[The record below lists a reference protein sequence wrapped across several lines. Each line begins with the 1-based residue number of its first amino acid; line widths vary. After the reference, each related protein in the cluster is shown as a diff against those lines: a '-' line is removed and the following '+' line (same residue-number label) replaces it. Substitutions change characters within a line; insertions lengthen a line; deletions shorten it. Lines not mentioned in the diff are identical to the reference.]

1 MPKILLTGLPRVG
14 KTSLVEHTHGLVDG
28 VENIS
33 LGDLI
38 SYEMKRL
45 GHATARLPFVS
56 FDNQELL
63 RAAAVY
69 NAGRQLRD
77 VNYMN
82 VVLDTPM
89 TLYSGSGVPNVVM
102 TSDQMRMLFDDGDGF
117 DYVVTLIDDADT
129 LAGIY
134 ADEPYPTDPTQ
145 ILNWIAFEIDAA
157 MKIPPAFEDNDHTP
171 IRRLVIPRGH
181 SDTTLAKLLVNPNPV
196 VGYLGF
202 PITDLKP
209 EENYNPTSPHYG
221 SRAGWKAR
229 EDAKPIVEARIATF
243 RDRLQYY
250 SAVIVPMTL
259 SDSRAADPI
268 EMEHTIHRDIHLFAA
283 RSDFMI
289 AYFPDER
296 FGSTGVM
303 QEMGHMKEFGKRVIM
318 IHPNYQEGGKVFG
331 FRPTLGFRSEEEFF
345 AAVANSPDPRFDNT
359 PYAFLRTM
367 WNLESMRPMYQNL
380 IK

>member
-14 KTSLVEHTHGLVDG
+14 KTSLVEHTYGLVDG
-28 VENIS
+28 VENVS

-38 SYEMKRL
+38 SHEMQRL

-102 TSDQMRMLFDDGDGF
+102 TSDQMGMLFDDADGF
-117 DYVVTLIDDADT
+117 DYVVTLIDDANT

-157 MKIPPAFEDNDHTP
+157 MKIPPAFQDDEYTP

-181 SDTTLAKLLVNPNPV
+181 SETTLAKLLVNPNPV

-209 EENYNPTSPHYG
+209 EENFDPTSPHYN
-221 SRAGWKAR
+221 SRAGWRTR
-229 EDAKPIVEARIATF
+229 EDAKPIAEAKIAAF

-250 SAVIVPMTL
+250 SAVIVPMVL
-259 SDSRAADPI
+259 ADSRATDPVEI
-268 EMEHTIHRDIHLFAA
+268 DHTIHRDIHLFAA
-283 RSDFMI
+283 RSDFML

-303 QEMGHMKEFGKRVIM
+303 QEMRHMQEFGNVVIM
-318 IHPNYQEGGKVFG
+318 IHPNYREGGKVFG
-331 FRPTLGFRSEEEFF
+331 FRPTLGFSSEDEFF
-345 AAVANSPDPRFDNT
+345 AAVANSFDSHFDHT
-359 PYAFLRTM
+359 PNAFLRTM
-367 WNLESMRPMYQNL
+367 WDLGNARPMYQNL